1 MDPRTPV
8 LVGAAQ
14 HTATNTPNE
23 PVAMMTTAARAAIDD
38 ADGRLLARL
47 EAVRVIRGINPY
59 NDPGRLVAD
68 ALGLAGVSTGLTQHG
83 GQEAYDLVSATAL
96 DIANGHLD
104 AALVCGAETMRTRR
118 KDKSAGVRSTYLPE
132 PDDAAPDTSYGST
145 APYWDDLDT
154 AARTNVAV
162 NFYAMAETAR
172 RHRNQESPEEHRAR
186 ISELWAAAAA
196 VAADNEHAVLRSA
209 PTAEQ
214 IGTPSDAN
222 RMVADPYPKLMTSNV
237 NVDMAAAVVLCTAEA
252 ATAAGIPEDRWVFP
266 LAASGAH
273 DHWQTR
279 TRWDLDRSPA
289 MRIAGRSLLTHLGM
303 EIDSFD
309 HVDLYS
315 CFPIAI
321 QVAQEELGQTAGAPF
336 TITGGLTFNGGPF
349 NTYCLHPLVTAV
361 HRIRETGGSAFLSGN
376 GGFFTKHAF
385 LALGPAPSDRQFE
398 VLRPQDEVDALP
410 SRPLTTEPP
419 AAGILESYT
428 TVFGRDGSPDHSIAA
443 VLDADGRRSWARV
456 VDRADIEH
464 LRSTDAVSRSVRL
477 DPTDGPIPTAQLT

>member
-8 LVGAAQ
+8 LVGVAQ
-14 HTATNTPNE
+14 HTAATTPNE
-23 PVAMMTTAARAAIDD
+23 PVEMMAAVARAALDD
-38 ADGRLLARL
+38 ADPRLLDRL
-47 EAVRVIRGINPY
+47 GAIRVIRGINPY

-83 GQEAYDLVSATAL
+83 GQEAFDLVTATAI

-118 KDKSAGVRSTYLPE
+118 KDKSAGIRSTYLPE
-132 PDDAAPDTSYGST
+132 LEDTAPDTSYGST
-145 APYWDDLDT
+145 APYWDELDT

-172 RHRNQESPEEHRAR
+172 RHRNRESPEAHRAR

-196 VAADNEHAVLRSA
+196 VAAHNEHAVLRSA
-209 PTAEQ
+209 PNAEE
-214 IGTPSDAN
+214 IGTSSDAN

-237 NVDMAAAVVLCTAEA
+237 NVDMAAAVVICSAEA
-252 ATAAGIPEDRWVFP
+252 ASAAGIPDDRWVFP
-266 LAASGAH
+266 LAASGAY

-289 MRIAGRSLLTHLGM
+289 MGIAGRSLLTHLDT
-303 EIDSFD
+303 EIDAFD

-385 LALGPAPSDRQFE
+385 LALGSAPTDGPFE
-398 VLRPQDEVDALP
+398 QLRPQDAVDALP
-410 SRPLTTEPP
+410 SRPLTTESP
-419 AAGILESYT
+419 ATGVLEAYT

-443 VLDADGRRSWARV
+443 VLATDGSRSWARMF
-456 VDRADIEH
+456 DPADIEQ
-464 LRSTDAVSRSVRL
+464 LRTSDAVSQPVRL
-477 DPTDGPIPTAQLT
+477 ETAEGPIPTAQLA